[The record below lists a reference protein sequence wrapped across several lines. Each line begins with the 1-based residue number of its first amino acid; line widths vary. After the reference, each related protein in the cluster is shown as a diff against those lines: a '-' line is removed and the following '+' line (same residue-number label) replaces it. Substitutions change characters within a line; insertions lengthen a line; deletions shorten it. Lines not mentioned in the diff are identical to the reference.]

1 MLIALSLSA
10 ALILGGATYLKLAP
24 QYGESPGGDRLIRIE
39 RSPNHDDGRFQNPVE
54 TKMGSDSASMLGATI
69 EFMRKGVERVPNQP
83 IPSVPLD
90 IAGLEAGNPEFRAV
104 WLGHST
110 MLVVIDGV
118 VILTDPVFSEQ
129 ASPLPF
135 GAKAFDYIEPYS
147 LEDLPPVDIVLIS
160 HDHYDH
166 LDYKTIVAL
175 KDQVPQFVV
184 PLGVGAHLERWGVA
198 PEKIVEADWWVSHSH
213 GSLNLTAT
221 PARHFSGRGLT
232 DRMETLWASWV
243 IEGSSAKVFYGGDS
257 GYWDGFLEIGER
269 FGPFDLVMLEC
280 GAYNKAWPT
289 VHMMPEETA
298 QAASDLGAMALLLIH
313 WAKFNLSLHSW
324 TEPIE
329 RLSATDLGDIRL
341 HNPRPGQRIGLSE
354 DIVSDLWWK
363 TIDTVAVTFEPDTVG
378 IAK

>member
-1 MLIALSLSA
+1 MFTAIYIVA
-10 ALILGGATYLKLAP
+10 AMALGGVVYFAMSP
-24 QYGESPGGDRLIRIE
+24 QYGESPSGERLVRIE
-39 RSPNHDDGRFQNPVE
+39 RSPNYDDGRFQNPVE
-54 TKMGSDSASMLGATI
+54 TNMGSDSASMLGATI
-69 EFMRKGVERVPNQP
+69 EFMRKGVERVPNHP

-90 IAGLEAGNPEFRAV
+90 VADLEAGSTEFRAV

-110 MLVVIDGV
+110 VLVVIDGV

-135 GAKAFDYIEPYS
+135 GAKAFDYTEPFS
-147 LEDLPPVDIVLIS
+147 LDDLPPLDIVLIS

-166 LDYKTIVAL
+166 LDHKTIVAL
-175 KDQVPQFVV
+175 KDQVQQFVV
-184 PLGVGAHLERWGVA
+184 PLGVGAHLEKWGVA
-198 PEKIVEADWWVSHSH
+198 PEKIVEADWWESHSH
-213 GSLNLTAT
+213 GSLSLTAT

-289 VHMMPEETA
+289 IHMMPEETA
-298 QAASDLGAMALLLIH
+298 QAASDLGAMALLPIH

-329 RLSATDLGDIRL
+329 RLNAADLGEIQL
-341 HNPRPGQRIGLSE
+341 LNPRPGQRIELCENTGA
-354 DIVSDLWWK
+354 DLWWK
-363 TIDTVAVTFEPDTVG
+363 TIDTVAATVEPDNVG